1 MRHLR
6 KTGYRPGLT
15 GSTGG
20 TVYAPGRRKSV
31 RTFGLRNLPGHAR
44 DRSDGSARRE
54 SFRYWAH
61 AALQP
66 LVNRLEAEF
75 RAKLE
80 MPVTL
85 DLAPCLPPI

>member
-1 MRHLR
+1 ML
-6 KTGYRPGLT
+6 G
-15 GSTGG
+15 
-20 TVYAPGRRKSV
+20 
-31 RTFGLRNLPGHAR
+31 

-80 MPVTL
+80 LPVTL
-85 DLAPCLPPI
+85 DLSPLYASDLSRRAWAFASLVKSGMDIERAAGLAGLLQE